1 LKGKIVCCRSEGHLV
16 PGERGMKSLLRRR
29 SDAVRSAVGC
39 SVWACLA
46 VVLLL
51 SSARPT
57 RADGGFFETL
67 FGLNSSEKKETAET
81 GNVTHAFKKGVVV
94 RSADG
99 RLSILS
105 FCLNK
110 EGQIIAL
117 VGSGFGYG
125 AGDGAKG
132 ESGVKVLS
140 KEGDAIKEWKVDFD
154 AQSINV
160 DSDGTVYVAGSGTV
174 AKFSPDG
181 TLLKKLELPHIA
193 ELLKNKDTIR
203 KRAEQEA
210 HQRRQSVKAFV
221 NASKNRIKR
230 LEETPA
236 EKRSASDTLAIAQ
249 LKRSIK
255 MMEKDQTEEESI
267 DSIVQQIT
275 ARMRIINSIAVS
287 DRDVFVVCGEDTGY
301 GYSVWRTDHD
311 FSNAKRVMKGLA
323 GCCGQMDVQVL
334 GDDLLVAENCNH
346 SFARFDRDA
355 KKIGEWGGRTTG
367 LGDNPKCFGG
377 CCNPMNV
384 RCGPN
389 GDIFTA
395 ESEGIVKR
403 FSGKGD
409 FVALVAK
416 RPLSGGCK
424 NVAVAASSDGK
435 FVYCCDKAG
444 SRINIFEE
452 KPKAIA
458 QAKPPGK

>member
-1 LKGKIVCCRSEGHLV
+1 
-16 PGERGMKSLLRRR
+16 MKSLPRRR
-29 SDAVRSAVGC
+29 SVAVRCAVRFSAL
-39 SVWACLA
+39 ACLA
-46 VVLLL
+46 VVLLG
-51 SSARPT
+51 STVRAA

-67 FGLNSSEKKETAET
+67 FGLNSSQTKEPAEA

-110 EGQIIAL
+110 EGQIVAL

-125 AGDGAKG
+125 GGDGAKG

-140 KEGDAIKEWKVDFD
+140 KEGDAIKAWKVDFE

-160 DSDGTVYVAGSGTV
+160 GSEGTVYVAGSGIV

-181 TLLKKLELPHIA
+181 TLLKRLELPHIA
-193 ELLKNKDTIR
+193 ELLKNKDSIR
-203 KRAEQEA
+203 KRAEEEA
-210 HQRRQSVKAFV
+210 QQRRQSVKAFV
-221 NASKNRIKR
+221 TASKSRIKR

-236 EKRSASDTLAIAQ
+236 DKRSTSDTLAIEQ

-255 MMEKDQTEEESI
+255 MMERDQTEEQSI

-275 ARMRIINSIAVS
+275 SRMRIINSIAVS

-311 FSNAKRVMKGLA
+311 FGSAKRVMKGLA

-355 KKIGEWGGRTTG
+355 KKIGEWGGRMNG

-424 NVAVAASSDGK
+424 NVAVAASPDGK
-435 FVYCCDKAG
+435 YVYCCDKPG

-458 QAKPPGK
+458 QAKPSGK